1 MEDCSKTIEKC
12 IKASCSNPV
21 YSGVEATGW
30 IFNKKEVVP
39 TYYQSDPNNNDTI
52 DKHQVVAFSN
62 MATLKKGYEVHQL
75 GKTPFTGTMTEMV
88 EGTNANT
95 FTNTLALV
103 VPDNSLEVS
112 RDIIDNLANG
122 SFVVILENS
131 YDGGDKESK
140 YQVFGLSKGLKA
152 TAITNDKYS
161 EDTNGGWA
169 VTLTEES
176 VGLSGV
182 FFLDTDLATTK
193 TTIESYIAPCNTNQ

>member
-1 MEDCSKTIEKC
+1 MEDCSKTIAKC

-30 IFNKKEVVP
+30 IFNKADVTPV
-39 TYYQSDPNNNDTI
+39 YYQSDPQDDSTI
-52 DKHQVVAFSN
+52 DKHQVVSFK
-62 MATLKKGYEVHQL
+62 MGTGKKGYEVQQL
-75 GKTPFTGTMTEMV
+75 GKTPFTGTQTEMV

-112 RDIIDNLANG
+112 RDIIENLANG
-122 SFVVILENS
+122 SYIVILENS
-131 YDGGDKESK
+131 YEGADNQSK

-152 TAITNDKYS
+152 TAMTNDKYS

-169 VTLTEES
+169 VTLTEEN
-176 VGLSGV
+176 VGVSGV
-182 FFLDTDLATTK
+182 FFYDGTSLTSTKSTLDG
-193 TTIESYIAPCNTNQ
+193 YIATC

>member
-30 IFNKKEVVP
+30 IFNKKEVEAVYAP
-39 TYYQSDPNNNDTI
+39 VDPQNPNAGV
-52 DKHQVVAFSN
+52 DKHQVIAFSN
-62 MATLKKGYEVHQL
+62 MATLKKGYEVQQL
-75 GKTPFTGTMTEMV
+75 GKTPFTGTQTEMV
-88 EGTNANT
+88 EGTNSNT

-112 RDIIDNLANG
+112 KDIIDNLANG

-131 YDGGDKESK
+131 YEGGDNQSK

-169 VTLTEES
+169 VTLTEEN
-176 VGLSGV
+176 VGVSGV
-182 FFLDTDLATTK
+182 FFLDTDLDTTK
-193 TTIESYIAPCNTNQ
+193 TTITSYIANC